1 MAVRIFKLA
10 RPYFYQKRQRRLVM
24 FGPGLESKTSSVV
37 HQLLWG
43 KMSPFQV
50 TGMFPGQQDGKLRI
64 V

>member
-1 MAVRIFKLA
+1 
-10 RPYFYQKRQRRLVM
+10 M